1 MFWMMRSRSSLFAV
15 MGIRFLSAIRATKNR
30 VPHQETRFTLRGVFD
45 SSGYLPLAHR
55 LGHSAS
61 ANPPCELLRRLAES
75 DLPTLPDAGT
85 IIHES
90 AVNSIPIPST
100 DFVFRG
106 AGRVD
111 LGHGEW

>member
-1 MFWMMRSRSSLFAV
+1 MIRSRCSLVAV

-55 LGHSAS
+55 LRHWAS

-75 DLPTLPDAGT
+75 NLSTLPDADA
-85 IIHES
+85 IIHEA
-90 AVNSIPIPST
+90 AVNSIPILST
-100 DFVFRG
+100 DFVFR
-106 AGRVD
+106 ATCRVG
-111 LGHGEW
+111 LGQGEWDS